1 MVKVFLHVIDL
12 LLFIMELGLQVGFL
26 LYQIF
31 RLLLSEGGFASIVR
45 IQLSEA
51 LQLRLILK

>member
-12 LLFIMELGLQVGFL
+12 LLFIMELGLQVRFL
-26 LYQIF
+26 LYQIL
-31 RLLLSEGGFASIVR
+31 RLLLSEGGFASIVCV
-45 IQLSEA
+45 QFGEA